1 MKIKF
6 TDGGAYQSKAKI
18 KYHQQRIY
26 KVEHQ
31 YSLQVAIP
39 EEEVQD

>member
-1 MKIKF
+1 MKMKF
-6 TDGGAYQSKAKI
+6 IDGGAHQSKAKI

-31 YSLQVAIP
+31 YSLQVAI
-39 EEEVQD
+39 